1 MRPCLS
7 ISIFSLDMKR
17 LIALILLLPLF
28 SFAQDC
34 KLKKTKDQFTQE
46 PKLTTGFVPF
56 SATLLSIEADSK
68 EIDFLFSLSD
78 KSESKCFDDAST
90 ISFVLE
96 GKQKA
101 NFRNTGTMNCEGLFH
116 VTFKN
121 LTTTPGVLQRLTS
134 KKITAISLTGN
145 NKTVTT
151 ISLGPTQQQE
161 LMDLIACAVK
171 ESKTLIK
178 QP

>member
-1 MRPCLS
+1 
-7 ISIFSLDMKR
+7 MKR
-17 LIALILLLPLF
+17 FFCIIFLLPLL

-34 KLKKTKDQFTQE
+34 KLKKTKDQFSQE

-56 SATLLSIEADSK
+56 SATTLSIDADGK
-68 EIDFLFSLSD
+68 EIDFLFSVTN
-78 KSESKCFDDAST
+78 KSAERCFDDAST
-90 ISFVLE
+90 ISFVFE
-96 GKQKA
+96 GKQKS

-121 LTTTPGVLQRLTS
+121 LQTTPGNLQRLVT

-145 NKTVTT
+145 NKSVTT
-151 ISLGPTQQQE
+151 ITLGPQQQQE
-161 LMDLIACAVK
+161 LMNLITCIVN

-178 QP
+178 